1 MVVPRVERWWGV
13 TPAQQRRVRD
23 LFEAAVERNGPE
35 SVERFVAREA
45 EDDPLV
51 RDEVL
56 SLLAHHSR
64 AGEFLSQPAVDVAPH
79 LLEDDQALAP
89 GTRIGVYEIV
99 RELGRGGM
107 GRVYLASDTRLD
119 RKVALKAV
127 APHLLRDPAQ
137 RERLRR
143 EARAAAPLTHPAIC
157 TVYALE
163 EIDGD
168 LFIASEFVD
177 GHTLRD
183 EIASGGRRSVDDVIR
198 AARELASGLASAH
211 AVGIVHRDLK
221 PENIMRARDGR
232 LKILDFGVARIYG
245 DAADRGSPLL
255 TQPGTV
261 VGTPAYMAP
270 EQITGRSVDARADV
284 FAFGVLIYEYAC
296 GVHPFEA
303 ATPLAVVGRVLESDP
318 RPLALRCPDLPGS
331 IGDIVA
337 RCLKK
342 APAERFSS
350 ASELV
355 GALKTVETATD
366 RGAHASWWRTH
377 QLVVVA
383 LQIASAV
390 FAWQMKEWLETPV
403 TVAIFLGLGAAATIG
418 GVLRGHLVF
427 TEWHNPAFLAR
438 ERTRTRHAIRLFDLL
453 TASLLAVD
461 AVIIARGRALPA
473 VFAISAAVGLA
484 LASLVLEP
492 ATTAAAFGDDTAA
505 GS

>member
-1 MVVPRVERWWGV
+1 MVTELLTGE
-13 TPAQQRRVRD
+13 D
-23 LFEAAVERNGPE
+23 LEARISREGRIDIATAVLVGYQ
-35 SVERFVAREA
+35 VARG
-45 EDDPLV
+45 
-51 RDEVL
+51 L
-56 SLLAHHSR
+56 S
-64 AGEFLSQPAVDVAPH
+64 
-79 LLEDDQALAP
+79 
-89 GTRIGVYEIV
+89 
-99 RELGRGGM
+99 
-107 GRVYLASDTRLD
+107 
-119 RKVALKAV
+119 K
-127 APHLLRDPAQ
+127 
-137 RERLRR
+137 
-143 EARAAAPLTHPAIC
+143 
-157 TVYALE
+157 
-163 EIDGD
+163 
-168 LFIASEFVD
+168 
-177 GHTLRD
+177 
-183 EIASGGRRSVDDVIR
+183 
-198 AARELASGLASAH
+198 AH
-211 AVGIVHRDLK
+211 AAGVVHRDLK
-221 PENIMRARDGR
+221 PDNILLAKDGR
-232 LKILDFGVARIYG
+232 VVVTDFGIARAAAG
-245 DAADRGSPLL
+245 DAAVTAG
-255 TQPGTV
+255 GF

-270 EQITGRSVDARADV
+270 EQITGRSVDALADV

-318 RPLALRCPDLPGS
+318 RPLALRCPELPGS

-342 APAERFSS
+342 APAERFGS

-355 GALKTVETATD
+355 GALKTLESPTD

-438 ERTRTRHAIRLFDLL
+438 ERTRTRHAIRVFDLL

-473 VFAISAAVGLA
+473 VFSISAAVGLA

-505 GS
+505 GG